1 MRQHKIPL
9 SELNNCV
16 TPHVKT
22 FEDELDEI
30 LYELVGD
37 VVDDV
42 LNAFD
47 EVLSENNYTD
57 LIESICEDAVKI
69 FRVKMTKILDADK
82 IVERLQESI
91 CEDADVN
98 LAIPLTV
105 CEGRLGLIT
114 LCMIEGKETT

>member
-1 MRQHKIPL
+1 MRKHKIPL

-16 TPHVKT
+16 APHVKR

-42 LNAFD
+42 VNAFD
-47 EVLSENNYTD
+47 EVLSENDYDD
-57 LIESICEDAVKI
+57 LIESICEDVVKI
-69 FRVKMTKILDADK
+69 FRAKMVKVLDVNK

-98 LAIPLTV
+98 LTIPLTV
-105 CEGRLGLIT
+105 CD
-114 LCMIEGKETT
+114 GKIRYDSSAYDYWD

>member
-9 SELNNCV
+9 GKLNNCV
-16 TPHVKT
+16 APHVKT

-37 VVDDV
+37 VTDSAV
-42 LNAFD
+42 NAFD
-47 EVLSENNYTD
+47 EVLSENDYTD
-57 LIESICEDAVKI
+57 LIESICEDVVKI
-69 FRVKMTKILDADK
+69 FRAKMVKVLDVDK

-98 LAIPLTV
+98 LTIPLTV
-105 CEGRLGLIT
+105 CG
-114 LCMIEGKETT
+114 GKIRYDSSAYDYWD